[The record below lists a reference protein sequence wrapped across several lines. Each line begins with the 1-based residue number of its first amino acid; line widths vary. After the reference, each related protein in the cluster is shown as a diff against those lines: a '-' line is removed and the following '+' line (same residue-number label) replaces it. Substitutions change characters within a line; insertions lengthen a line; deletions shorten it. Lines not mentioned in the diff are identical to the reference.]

1 MSIHPASGRIC
12 SMHCAWLGVLLLTSC
27 ATQPQ
32 LANTEPPP
40 VWPAPPETPRIAF
53 VRAFSQPEDLGI
65 SKSFFT
71 KVYEFVVGS
80 SELRLIRPM
89 AVTVTPDGT
98 IYVSDPGSRG
108 VHRFDTK
115 QQHHRLIQRKDNLPL
130 PSPIGLA
137 ADSEGDI
144 YVTDSALGE
153 VLVIKPASREAIP
166 LTLDQPIQQPTGI
179 AFDPLGKRLYIVD
192 TTGHQIRIVT
202 PDGKQIS
209 AFGQRGSGNGEFNFP
224 TMLWRDKDGQLYVTD
239 SLNFRI
245 QIFDSEGRFLG
256 LFGRHGDATGDL
268 SHPKGVT
275 TDRSGHV
282 YVMDSMHHALQ
293 IFNRDGDLLLSIGH
307 RGRGAGEFWLPAGA
321 FMSDDDLL
329 YIADSYNQRIQVFQY
344 IGGKR

>member
-1 MSIHPASGRIC
+1 MSICPTPACIC
-12 SMHCAWLGVLLLTSC
+12 SMRFVWLGVLLLTAC
-27 ATQPQ
+27 ASQPQ
-32 LANTEPPP
+32 VANTEPPP

-80 SELRLIRPM
+80 SRLRLIRPM
-89 AVTVTPDGT
+89 AVVATPDGT
-98 IYVSDPGSRG
+98 IYVADPGSHG
-108 VHRFDTK
+108 VQRFDAK
-115 QQHHRLIQRKDNLPL
+115 QQHHRLIQRKDDLPL
-130 PSPIGLA
+130 TSPIGLA
-137 ADSEGDI
+137 LDGKGDV

-153 VLVIKPASREAIP
+153 VFLIKPDAKNAVP
-166 LTLDQPIQQPTGI
+166 LTLEVPIQQPTGI
-179 AFDPLGKRLYIVD
+179 AFDPEKNRLYIVD
-192 TTGHQIRIVT
+192 TTGHQIRIIT

-209 AFGQRGSGNGEFNFP
+209 AFGRRGNGQGEFNFP
-224 TMLWRDKDGQLYVTD
+224 TMLWRDNDGRLYVTD

-275 TDRSGHV
+275 TDRAGHV

-293 IFNRDGDLLLSIGH
+293 IFSREGDLLLSVGN
-307 RGRGAGEFWLPAGA
+307 RGREAGQFWLPAGA
-321 FMSDDDLL
+321 FMTDDDLL

-344 IGGKR
+344 IGGKP